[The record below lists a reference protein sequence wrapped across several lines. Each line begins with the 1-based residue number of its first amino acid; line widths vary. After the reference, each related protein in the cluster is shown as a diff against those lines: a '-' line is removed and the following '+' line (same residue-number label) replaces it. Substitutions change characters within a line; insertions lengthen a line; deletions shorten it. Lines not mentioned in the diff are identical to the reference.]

1 MVDVYQVRK
10 ELAVQYISGEGIEV
24 GALHAPL
31 EVPEGTKVHYVD
43 RMSAADLR
51 KQYPELSAV
60 NLIDPDIVDD
70 GEKLS
75 KIQDNVWD
83 FVIANHMIEHCQN
96 PIDAIQNFL
105 RVLKEGGILY
115 MGVPDKRYTFDL
127 DRPLTDLDHLVRD
140 YKEGPEWSK
149 QSHYREYVCLVDKV
163 PEEQV
168 AARVQLLLN
177 MDYSIHFH
185 VWKPDSFL
193 EMLSYCQGKLGF
205 PFTLEKFREND
216 FEFIC
221 ILKKTQ
227 NHQS

>member
-10 ELAVQYISGEGIEV
+10 ELAVQYISGEGMEV

-31 EVPEGTKVHYVD
+31 EVPNGAKVHYVD
-43 RMSAADLR
+43 RMSAANLR

-60 NLIDPDIVDD
+60 NLVDPDIIDD
-70 GEKLS
+70 GERLAQ
-75 KIQDNVWD
+75 IQDNTWD

-96 PIDAIQNFL
+96 PIGAIQNFL

-127 DRPLTDLDHLVRD
+127 DRPITDLDHLIRD

-149 QSHYREYVCLVDKV
+149 QGHYQEYVSLVDKV
-163 PEEQV
+163 PEDQIS
-168 AARVQLLLN
+168 ARMKLLLD

-193 EMLSYCQGKLGF
+193 ELLSYCQETLGF
-205 PFTLEKFREND
+205 QFTIEQFKEND

-227 NHQS
+227 NHKS

>member
-1 MVDVYQVRK
+1 MLDVYQVRK

-31 EVPEGTKVHYVD
+31 EVPNGAKVHYVD

-60 NLIDPDIVDD
+60 NLVDPDIIDD

-96 PIDAIQNFL
+96 PIGAIQNFL

-127 DRPLTDLDHLVRD
+127 DRPLTDLDHLIRD

-149 QSHYREYVCLVDKV
+149 QGHYQEYVSLVDKV

-168 AARVQLLLN
+168 MARMKLLLD

-185 VWKPDSFL
+185 VWQPDPFL
-193 EMLSYCQGKLGF
+193 ALLSYCQEKLGF
-205 PFTLEKFREND
+205 GFTIEQFQEND

-227 NHQS
+227 NH